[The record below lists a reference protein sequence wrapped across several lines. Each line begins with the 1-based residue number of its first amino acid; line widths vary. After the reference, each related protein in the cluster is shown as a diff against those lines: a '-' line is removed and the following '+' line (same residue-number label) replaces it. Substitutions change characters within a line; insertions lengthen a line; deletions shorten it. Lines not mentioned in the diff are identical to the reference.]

1 MYNFNF
7 IKPMTR
13 ASNAIHVY
21 ISTISNYYLGG
32 RGLSKL
38 SDFLLRF
45 SFMSS

>member
-21 ISTISNYYLGG
+21 ISTISNYYLGEG
-32 RGLSKL
+32 GYQNCLT
-38 SDFLLRF
+38 FLYVVFLEF
-45 SFMSS
+45 F